1 MINGHRK
8 SFHVHMNVITPS
20 VASAGAESGRTI
32 RVRTPSRDAPS
43 MRAASSSSTGSVRK
57 NCRIMKMPK
66 PVARLGRIRAGSV
79 SIRPADLTIRN
90 VGIITTWNGI
100 ISVARIR
107 KNAMFLPAKRSRA
120 NA

>member
-1 MINGHRK
+1 
-8 SFHVHMNVITPS
+8 
-20 VASAGAESGRTI
+20 
-32 RVRTPSRDAPS
+32 

-57 NCRIMKMPK
+57 NWRIMKMPK
-66 PVARLGRIRAGSV
+66 PLARFGRISAPSV
-79 SIRPADLTIRN
+79 SISPAERTIRN

-107 KNAMFLPAKRSRA
+107 KKAMFLPAKRSRA